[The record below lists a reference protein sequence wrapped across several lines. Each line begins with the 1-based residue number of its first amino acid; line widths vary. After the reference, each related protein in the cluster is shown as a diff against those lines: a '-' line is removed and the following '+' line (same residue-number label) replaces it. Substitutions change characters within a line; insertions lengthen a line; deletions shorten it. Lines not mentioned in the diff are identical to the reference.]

1 MLSSSSRIGKVLP
14 KEYRKVSEALFPEGH
29 WPPNEVVRRNCLT
42 FADKL
47 GVGTDYRK
55 LDTGWKDPGE
65 LEKFLHSFRNNL
77 ELLIQKT
84 WVEKA
89 DEDRKEKL
97 LDRIPEFIDFI
108 NQEDFAKAL
117 GEFGA
122 ILKELAWL
130 LFGSQSHKEDF
141 FNYVFR
147 IDDHLGL
154 FWWYSGQLEHF
165 LAGGEPS
172 LTETR
177 STESSEKPKDKEN
190 LRGLLFLGLCYLTD
204 F

>member
-1 MLSSSSRIGKVLP
+1 MLCCPSGFDKTIP
-14 KEYRKVSEALFPEGH
+14 KEYRKVVESLFPQGASAGKK
-29 WPPNEVVRRNCLT
+29 PSMTAIRQNCLN

-55 LDTGWKDPGE
+55 FLANWNDPKE
-65 LEKFLHSFRNNL
+65 PEQFLHSFRNNL

-97 LDRIPEFIDFI
+97 LDRIPGFIAFI
-108 NQEDFAKAL
+108 NGKDYLKAL
-117 GEFGA
+117 GEFSS
-122 ILKELAWL
+122 ILEELAWL

-141 FNYVFR
+141 FDYVFR
-147 IDDHLGL
+147 IDHQLGL
-154 FWWYSGQLEHF
+154 FWWYGGQLEHF
-165 LAGGEPS
+165 LSTGIDD
-172 LTETR
+172 TEA
-177 STESSEKPKDKEN
+177 
-190 LRGLLFLGLCYLTD
+190 LRAVLLLGLCYLTD

>member
-1 MLSSSSRIGKVLP
+1 MLYCSSDIL
-14 KEYRKVSEALFPEGH
+14 A
-29 WPPNEVVRRNCLT
+29 

-47 GVGTDYRK
+47 GIGTYYRK
-55 LDTGWKDPGE
+55 LEDNWRIQEE

-97 LDRIPEFIDFI
+97 LDSLPGFISLIKLGDYIRAIEEFD
-108 NQEDFAKAL
+108 AV
-117 GEFGA
+117 
-122 ILKELAWL
+122 LKELAWL

-141 FNYVFR
+141 LDYVTR
-147 IDDHLGL
+147 IDHQWGL
-154 FWWYSGQLEHF
+154 FWWYGGQLKQALSEEK
-165 LAGGEPS
+165 LRE
-172 LTETR
+172 ET
-177 STESSEKPKDKEN
+177 
-190 LRGLLFLGLCYLTD
+190 LRELLFLGLCYLTD